1 MGGRL
6 ARLGGRRKP
15 HLVVS
20 RSETPNILWIVALS
34 SGDSQR
40 RAARFAPA
48 SALWHHIRFRDAPKD
63 VAMAFLDTLFIRLT
77 SRRVGQDRFGNS
89 YWEAR
94 SRRDVQGRPIR
105 RVLYAGPPE
114 ASAVPPEWW
123 GWIHHTTAAPL
134 PEDAPR
140 RDWQKDH
147 RPNLTGTPQA
157 WRPPGHDA
165 RGGQRPATAGDYE
178 AWTPGR

>member
-1 MGGRL
+1 VGGGRF
-6 ARLGGRRKP
+6 
-15 HLVVS
+15 
-20 RSETPNILWIVALS
+20 TPNILWIVAP
-34 SGDSQR
+34 GARVPPR
-40 RAARFAPA
+40 RRARFAPA
-48 SALWHHIRFRDAPKD
+48 PALWHHSPLLDASKD
-63 VAMAFLDTLFIRLT
+63 LAMAFLDAVFIRLT
-77 SRRVGQDRFGNS
+77 SRRVGQDRFGNT
-89 YWEAR
+89 YWEAT
-94 SRRDVQGRPIR
+94 SKRDVQGRPIR
-105 RVLYAGPPE
+105 RVLYAGAPE
-114 ASAVPPEWW
+114 ASSVPPEWW

-140 RDWQKDH
+140 RAWQKEH